1 MSLFSF
7 LNPAKDYALEV
18 AVKLW
23 FNQTH
28 KRYGHMTSIQ
38 IDSTAK
44 TIRVELDLKGE
55 TAPLTI
61 DVKSYALSA
70 GSGETIIE
78 LGDIETSREWVNLL
92 LADYVK
98 PENRR
103 FPVPGAVRAIL

>member
-7 LNPAKDYALEV
+7 LNPAKDCALQV

-23 FNQTH
+23 FNHIQ

-44 TIRVELDLKGE
+44 SIHVELELKGE
-55 TAPLTI
+55 SSPLTI
-61 DVKSYALSA
+61 DVKRYALSIE
-70 GSGETIIE
+70 SGETFIE
-78 LGDIETSREWVNLL
+78 LGDIETSREWVNVL
-92 LADYVK
+92 LADYFK

-103 FPVPGAVRAIL
+103 FPVPSAVKIIL